1 MIKPDYQAMTQQDLR
16 QYILEHRHDK
26 DAVHEAVL
34 RLQQNG
40 KKLNSI
46 DELTQ
51 IIEEKRR
58 QGLEP

>member
-1 MIKPDYQAMTQQDLR
+1 MIKPDYQAMTQQELR
-16 QYILEHRHDK
+16 QYILEHRDDK

-40 KKLNSI
+40 KKLNSM

-58 QGLEP
+58 QGLKP

>member
-1 MIKPDYQAMTQQDLR
+1 MIKPDYQAMTQQELR
-16 QYILEHRHDK
+16 QYILEHRDDK